1 MEKCLFLNTIVILIE
16 FHWLGEK
23 SEFLI
28 PKTKISQILFL
39 KLISTK
45 ENAHVAAKNLKVKQN

>member
-1 MEKCLFLNTIVILIE
+1 MERKCLSLNNIVILIE

-23 SEFLI
+23 SEFLTLKI
-28 PKTKISQILFL
+28 KISKILFL

-45 ENAHVAAKNLKVKQN
+45 ENAHVAAKETQK